1 MSQDEYKKMVDV
13 MKSRQGPYAG
23 MDISEFY
30 ELVQELFIPEQA
42 QINNVLSRKPA
53 SAEDIAEKL
62 GQDVNHVRRTLE
74 NMADSGLC
82 GAVAMEHETRYFGL
96 PFMPG
101 IFEFWFIS
109 GREREKDKKVANLI
123 HAYKK
128 AYVAA
133 AGARTTPFPVTR
145 VIPVNKTIRAG
156 NTIHTYDQVATY
168 IEKYDPVCVGAC
180 YCRHAA
186 KLRGEDIHGM
196 PLEVCMWFG
205 KTAEH
210 FIERMGVRKV
220 SKQEALEILDRTEE
234 AGLIHMSRNTTDDI
248 EFLCNCDRWH
258 CEVVTG
264 IMKQPKPGMFF
275 NSGYEPV
282 VDPESCMSCGTCI
295 ERCPPHALK
304 MDENMEN
311 PTLNRDMCFGCGVC
325 ATGCPEGAISMD
337 AKPDFPTPPRDLR
350 ELAAALKGGKVES
363 QQAVSVH
370 KDG

>member
-1 MSQDEYKKMVDV
+1 MSQDEYKKILDV
-13 MKSRQGPYAG
+13 MKSRRGPYAG
-23 MDISEFY
+23 MDIPEFY
-30 ELVQELFIPEQA
+30 ELVQELFTLEQA
-42 QINNVLSRKPA
+42 LVNNVLPRKPA
-53 SAEDIAEKL
+53 RTEDIAAKL
-62 GQDVNHVRRTLE
+62 GQDVNHVRKIVE
-74 NMADSGLC
+74 NMAGSGLC
-82 GAVAMEHETRYFGL
+82 GATDIEQETCYFGL

-109 GREREKDKKVANLI
+109 GRETEKDKKIANLI

-128 AYVAA
+128 AYIAA
-133 AGARTTPFPVTR
+133 AGEMKTPFPVTR

-168 IEKYDPVCVGAC
+168 IEKYDPVCVGTC

-186 KLRGEDIHGM
+186 KLRGEDIHEM

-248 EFLCNCDRWH
+248 DFLCNCDRWH
-258 CEVVTG
+258 CEVVTS
-264 IMKQPKPGMFF
+264 ILKQPKPGMFF

-282 VDPESCMSCGTCI
+282 FDPESCISCETCI
-295 ERCPPHALK
+295 ERCPPYALK
-304 MDENMEN
+304 MGENKEH
-311 PTLNRDMCFGCGVC
+311 PILNNDMCFGCGVC

-337 AKPDFPTPPRDLR
+337 AKPNFPTPPKDKK
-350 ELAAALKGGKVES
+350 ELAAALKAGN
-363 QQAVSVH
+363 A
-370 KDG
+370 